1 MVVSAIALPVLLV
14 LMRDKRQIRTR
25 NCVLI
30 LSAIVLVSCGGGG
43 GSGPG
48 SGGGSG
54 GGGGGGGPQ
63 GFTVTIQGAAG
74 TSYVKTAGELQISV
88 N

>member
-1 MVVSAIALPVLLV
+1 MAIFAIALPGLLV
-14 LMRDKRQIRTR
+14 LRGDKRRIRTR
-25 NCVLI
+25 SCVLI

-43 GSGPG
+43 GSGL
-48 SGGGSG
+48 GGGGDGG

-74 TSYVKTAGELQISV
+74 TSYVKTAGELQITV